1 MNFISEFIT
10 NILAPVAAL
19 TMLVFMDLFV
29 VAGIVKRQEGV
40 EIKKLILGAIISF
53 VGVIV
58 FGLIWFLW

>member
-19 TMLVFMDLFV
+19 TMLVFMGLFV

-40 EIKKLILGAIISF
+40 EIKKIILGAIISF
-53 VGVIV
+53 VGVII